1 MMKTNKLLAGLG
13 LLATALPPAVFA
25 QITNRPSN
33 DRPTE
38 GGSNT
43 IYIVG
48 AVVVLAIV
56 AFLVLRP
63 KKKD

>member
-1 MMKTNKLLAGLG
+1 MKTPKMLAGLG
-13 LLATALPPAVFA
+13 LLAAALPPAVFA

-33 DRPTE
+33 DRPAE

-43 IYIVG
+43 LYIVG

-63 KKKD
+63 KKKE